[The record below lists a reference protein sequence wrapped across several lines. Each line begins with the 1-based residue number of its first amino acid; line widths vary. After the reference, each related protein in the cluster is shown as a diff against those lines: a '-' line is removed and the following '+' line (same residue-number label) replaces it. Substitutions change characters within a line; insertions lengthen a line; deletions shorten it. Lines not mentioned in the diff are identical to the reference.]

1 MSASFGAQAGHESH
15 RFLFGRGF
23 AMKQSQFLSEEALVQ
38 RAIEVLL
45 EILGPVE
52 TTRFLSLPAKQRTES
67 VKRHRE
73 WQSQL
78 ENESFLNEVFG
89 AQHR

>member
-1 MSASFGAQAGHESH
+1 
-15 RFLFGRGF
+15 
-23 AMKQSQFLSEEALVQ
+23 MKQSQFLSEETLVQ

-45 EILGPVE
+45 ETLGPVE
-52 TTRFLSLPAKQRTES
+52 TIRFLSLPTKKRTES

-78 ENESFLNEVFG
+78 GKEQFLNEIFG
-89 AQHR
+89 DQRG

>member
-15 RFLFGRGF
+15 RFLPGRGF
-23 AMKQSQFLSEEALVQ
+23 AMKQSQFLSEETLIQ
-38 RAIEVLL
+38 RAIDVLL
-45 EILGPVE
+45 ETLGPVE

-78 ENESFLNEVFG
+78 EKEPFLNEVFG
-89 AQHR
+89 PQHR